1 MSDLIR
7 AHEGNEDVNPSDPTK
22 IHWGKFNMMG
32 RFISSTNQCQAQCE
46 NAPEYSFPDRPNIAE
61 LFVKRPVMS
70 LEVTFCPPL
79 THASLLT
86 VYCFADAEV

>member
-32 RFISSTNQCQAQCE
+32 RFISSTSQCQAQCDNASEYVFRE
-46 NAPEYSFPDRPNIAE
+46 NPAIAE
-61 LFVKRPVMS
+61 LFVKRPVMN
-70 LEVTFCPPL
+70 LEVTFPP
-79 THASLLT
+79 THMPD
-86 VYCFADAEV
+86 F